1 MTVLL
6 IVLSYLV
13 LSVFVTLFL
22 ARFIAVGSAEPA
34 CLTKAREEAKSETG
48 VQF

>member
-1 MTVLL
+1 MTVLQ

-13 LSVFVTLFL
+13 LSVFVSLFL

-34 CLTKAREEAKSETG
+34 CLSKAREEAKSETG
-48 VQF
+48 V